1 MNNTLVYGI
10 ILLKLLQQ
18 DNEQYLRYLELQ
30 NQSKKGIY
38 ITDYQLNNLKERV
51 FDLLKETA
59 CEYQRDLYQ
68 LKKKLKQ
75 LSESNKKLQDK
86 IDTVIKQCDLEIK
99 MSESHYKK
107 SRGHQKDFALCYLT
121 AQKKIKNILEA
132 GKDC

>member
-1 MNNTLVYGI
+1 MNNTLAYGI

-18 DNEQYLRYLELQ
+18 DNEQYLRYLELK

-38 ITDYQLNNLKERV
+38 ITDDQLNNLKECV
-51 FDLLKETA
+51 LKLFNEKT

-68 LKKKLKQ
+68 LKKKIKE

-86 IDTVIKQCDLEIK
+86 IDIVIKQCDLEIK

-121 AQKKIKNILEA
+121 AHKKIKNILED
-132 GKDC
+132 K